1 MAASKSAD
9 RGSTPRR
16 HTKEDI
22 YDDRC
27 VDGARGR
34 GVGGVYGDL
43 VRAMT
48 INEICA
54 VTNRVTYKPDRTIYA
69 TENGGVVTICVDC
82 PTLVDVTAPERT
94 IHLLFTQTY
103 PLEYFEDEAMVLT
116 LIRDTIQYAET
127 HEISEWLKLDG
138 KCVKEPHP

>member
-1 MAASKSAD
+1 
-9 RGSTPRR
+9 
-16 HTKEDI
+16 
-22 YDDRC
+22 
-27 VDGARGR
+27 VDGAG
-34 GVGGVYGDL
+34 GCGAGGVHGDL
-43 VRAMT
+43 ARRMT

-82 PTLVDVTAPERT
+82 PRLADATKPGE